1 MAIDNPPLYSGI
13 TFNRAFFIDETG
25 FTEAQANA
33 LYLRKTVVDTAT
45 ALETFQ
51 AGIKT
56 ASVDSTSSSTNMTI
70 GSNLSATQTLT
81 LGSAG
86 TVTVNNG
93 TLQSQSLAP
102 VAPASNLIIGATS
115 TAGINI
121 GNAGVSTTNLYG
133 TVQAGT
139 IDAFTTTGTLNLGQN
154 LVGGT
159 LNVAN
164 GSNNDVNVGTGNR
177 TIAVVHNYSD
187 GNNAVAGSNV
197 HLNNGTNNLSNTNI
211 HNGANSAGIVQIGNG
226 ASSTTAVSIATRS
239 LTSANAVRIGNVSNT
254 TYLDSDIITLG
265 ALGLTGSGAISLA
278 NGTNAAGAQVTIGS
292 TSLTAVNI
300 KGGQTNLETTTL
312 NLNTTGTGNTLIGTV
327 SGSNSI
333 TINRP
338 LSTNFA
344 YSNISTMPNQIG
356 ARVDAGGGGGAPIT
370 ITGDGQWRNCFYVN
384 DVPQG
389 IYLFQYWANLGG
401 ATYSSSST
409 QIYQRASN
417 FTAVGTV
424 LSGTVFNSQL
434 YVNMLTNMVNPS
446 NGQTAHSYPVYI
458 DASTP
463 NVTLALQCTTV
474 PGSFLTYHGLTL
486 WRIA

>member
-13 TFNRAFFIDETG
+13 TYNSAFFVEDTG
-25 FTEAQANA
+25 GLSEAQANA
-33 LYLRKTVVDTAT
+33 LYLRKTFADTAT
-45 ALETFQ
+45 ALETFNSGV
-51 AGIKT
+51 AT
-56 ASVDSTSSSTNMTI
+56 ASVNSTSSSTNMTI
-70 GSNLSATQTLT
+70 GSNLAATQTLT

-121 GNAGVSTTNLYG
+121 GNVGVSTTNLYG

-159 LNVAN
+159 LNVAT

-197 HLNNGTNNLSNTNI
+197 HLNNGTSNLSNTNI
-211 HNGANSAGIVQIGNG
+211 HNGSSSGGLVNIGNG
-226 ASSTTAVSIATRS
+226 ASSTTSVSIATRGT
-239 LTSANAVRIGNVSNT
+239 TSTNAVRIGNVSNF
-254 TYLDSDIITLG
+254 TYLDSDTIALG

-278 NGTNAAGAQVTIGS
+278 TGTNTAGAQVSIGS

-300 KGGQTNLETTTL
+300 RGVQTNLETTTL
-312 NLNTTGTGNTLIGTV
+312 NLNTTGTGNTLIGT
-327 SGSNSI
+327 SGGSNSI

-338 LSTNFA
+338 LTPA
-344 YSNISTMPNQIG
+344 YTISTTTG
-356 ARVDAGGGGGAPIT
+356 AGVGKVGEFKKVSNGFGYAITAGVAISIINIDLTAGVWLLTGGMTTGSGGGGYNI
-370 ITGDGQWRNCFYVN
+370 ISFSLVN
-384 DVPQG
+384 NA
-389 IYLFQYWANLGG
+389 LNLGLG
-401 ATYSSSST
+401 AMNVPAFGGFTYNLSICNT
-409 QIYQRASN
+409 
-417 FTAVGTV
+417 FCFD
-424 LSGTVFNSQL
+424 SGTPRVYLVAQCA
-434 YVNMLTNMVNPS
+434 VTDTWATPS
-446 NGQTAHSYPVYI
+446 ITA
-458 DASTP
+458 TR
-463 NVTLALQCTTV
+463 LA
-474 PGSFLTYHGLTL
+474 
-486 WRIA
+486 

>member
-1 MAIDNPPLYSGI
+1 MSIQNPPLYSGI
-13 TFNRAFFIDETG
+13 TYNSAFFAEDGGGI
-25 FTEAQANA
+25 TEAQANA
-33 LYLRKTVVDTAT
+33 LYLRKTVTDTAT
-45 ALETFQ
+45 ALETFNN
-51 AGIKT
+51 GIAS
-56 ASVDSTSSSTNMTI
+56 ASVNSTSSSTNMTI
-70 GSNLSATQTLT
+70 GSNLAATQTLT

-159 LNVAN
+159 LNVAT

-197 HLNNGTNNLSNTNI
+197 HLNNGTSNLSNTNI
-211 HNGANSAGIVQIGNG
+211 HNGASSAGIVNIGNG
-226 ASSTTAVSIATRS
+226 VSSTTAVSIATRGS
-239 LTSANAVRIGNVSNT
+239 TSTNAVRIGNVSNT

-278 NGTNAAGAQVTIGS
+278 TGTNTAGAQVSIGS

-312 NLNTTGTGNTLIGTV
+312 NLNTNGTGNTLIGTV
-327 SGSNSI
+327 GGSNSI

-338 LSTNFA
+338 L
-344 YSNISTMPNQIG
+344 
-356 ARVDAGGGGGAPIT
+356 T
-370 ITGDGQWRNCFYVN
+370 IHKLLT
-384 DVPQG
+384 
-389 IYLFQYWANLGG
+389 I
-401 ATYSSSST
+401 
-409 QIYQRASN
+409 
-417 FTAVGTV
+417 
-424 LSGTVFNSQL
+424 NS
-434 YVNMLTNMVNPS
+434 
-446 NGQTAHSYPVYI
+446 AFKW
-458 DASTP
+458 
-463 NVTLALQCTTV
+463 CCC
-474 PGSFLTYHGLTL
+474 
-486 WRIA
+486 